1 MITDTG
7 YERAGSVPPVRV
19 SSPTEERNPRTRDI
33 DVVPTAELVAMI
45 SDEDAR
51 VVDAVRAQ
59 HPQIVAAVDI
69 AVEAIL
75 AGGRVHYVG
84 SGTSGRMAFMDAA
97 ELLPTFGVG
106 EEMFV
111 AHIAGGPGA
120 FARAVEGAEDD
131 AGAGRALLDD
141 ASPRDVVVGIAA
153 SGRTPYVRG
162 ALEAAR
168 ELGAA
173 TVLLASNPLAPL
185 TPLADVAILV
195 DTGAEAITGSTRM
208 KAGTAQKLVLNTLST
223 AVMVRL
229 GKTYSNFMVEV
240 VATNEKLRGRL
251 VRLLEQATGHETEV
265 CEKALRDTGGD
276 LRVALVTLLVGVDE
290 AAARAALAAPG
301 VLGVRGAI
309 DRLR

>member
-1 MITDTG
+1 MIADTG
-7 YERAGSVPPVRV
+7 YERTGSIPPVRV

-33 DVVPTAELVAMI
+33 DLVSTPELVAMI

-69 AVEAIL
+69 AVDAIL
-75 AGGRVHYVG
+75 AGGRVHYAGAG
-84 SGTSGRMAFMDAA
+84 SSGRMAFMDAA

-131 AGAGRALLDD
+131 VAAGRAVLEGG
-141 ASPRDVVVGIAA
+141 SEHDVVVGIAA

-162 ALEAAR
+162 AFEAAR
-168 ELGAA
+168 EIGAA
-173 TVLLASNPLAPL
+173 TVLIASNPAAPL
-185 TPLADVAILV
+185 AALADVAILV
-195 DTGAEAITGSTRM
+195 DTGPEAITGSTRM

-240 VATNEKLRGRL
+240 IATNEKLRGRL
-251 VRLLEQATGHETEV
+251 VRLLEQATGYDTER
-265 CEKALRDTGGD
+265 CERTLRDVGGD
-276 LRVALVTLLVGVDE
+276 LRIALVTLLVGVDE

-301 VLGVRGAI
+301 VRGVRGAL
-309 DRLR
+309 DHLR

>member
-1 MITDTG
+1 MIADTG
-7 YERAGSVPPVRV
+7 YERTESIPPVRV

-33 DVVPTAELVAMI
+33 DLVSTPELVAMI

-51 VVDAVRAQ
+51 IVDAVRAQ
-59 HPQIVAAVDI
+59 HPQIVAAIDLAVD
-69 AVEAIL
+69 AIL
-75 AGGRVHYVG
+75 AGGRVHYAG
-84 SGTSGRMAFMDAA
+84 AGTSGRMAFMDAA

-111 AHIAGGPGA
+111 AHIAGGAGA
-120 FARAVEGAEDD
+120 FARSVEGAEDD
-131 AGAGRALLDD
+131 VAAGRAVLEGG
-141 ASPRDVVVGIAA
+141 SRHDVVVGIAA

-162 ALEAAR
+162 AFEAAR

-173 TVLLASNPLAPL
+173 TVLIASNPVAPL
-185 TPLADVAILV
+185 AALADVAVLV
-195 DTGAEAITGSTRM
+195 DTGPEAITGSTRM

-251 VRLLEQATGHETEV
+251 VRLLEQATGHETEK
-265 CEKALRDTGGD
+265 CERALREVGGD
-276 LRVALVTLLVGVDE
+276 LRVALVTLLVGVD
-290 AAARAALAAPG
+290 ATAARAALEAPG
-301 VLGVRGAI
+301 VRGVRGAL
-309 DRLR
+309 DHLR

>member
-1 MITDTG
+1 MIADMS
-7 YERAGSVPPVRV
+7 YERAGSPPLRV
-19 SSPTEERNPRTRDI
+19 SSPTEERNPRTKDI
-33 DVVPTAELVAMI
+33 DIVSTADLVAMI

-59 HPQIVAAVDI
+59 HPRIVGVVDAAVTG
-69 AVEAIL
+69 IL
-75 AGGRVHYVG
+75 AGGRVHYAG

-97 ELLPTFGVG
+97 ELLPTYGVG

-111 AHIAGGPGA
+111 AHLAGGPAA

-131 AGAGRALLDD
+131 VEAGRAVL
-141 ASPRDVVVGIAA
+141 AGGSPHDVVVGIAA

-162 ALEAAR
+162 ALEAGR
-168 ELGAA
+168 EAGATTA
-173 TVLLASNPLAPL
+173 LIASNPAAPL
-185 TPLADVAILV
+185 AGLADFPILV
-195 DTGAEAITGSTRM
+195 DTGPEAITGSTRM
-208 KAGTAQKLVLNTLST
+208 KAGTAQKLVLNTIST

-251 VRLLEQATGHETEV
+251 VRLLEQATGQEPEA
-265 CEKALRDTGGD
+265 CEKALRDVGGD

-290 AAARAALAAPG
+290 TAARAALAAPG
-301 VLGVRGAI
+301 VRGVRGAI
-309 DRLR
+309 DQLR

>member
-1 MITDTG
+1 MIADTR
-7 YERAGSVPPVRV
+7 YEKTESVPPVRV

-59 HPQIVAAVDI
+59 HPRIVAAVDI
-69 AVEAIL
+69 AVQAIL

-111 AHIAGGPGA
+111 AHIAGGAGA

-131 AGAGRALLDD
+131 AGAGRAVLDD
-141 ASPRDVVVGIAA
+141 GSPHDVVIGIAA

-173 TVLLASNPLAPL
+173 TVLIASNPVAPL
-185 TPLADVAILV
+185 ATLADVAILV
-195 DTGAEAITGSTRM
+195 DTGPEAVTGSTRM
-208 KAGTAQKLVLNTLST
+208 KAGTAQKLVLNTIST
-223 AVMVRL
+223 AVMIRL

-251 VRLLEQATGHETEV
+251 VRLLEQATGRDTED
-265 CEKALRDTGGD
+265 CEKALRDVGGD
-276 LRVALVTLLVGVDE
+276 LRVALVTLLVDVDQ

-301 VLGVRGAI
+301 VLGVRGAL